1 MMIPLGRVSE
11 FIYSITRIVVGFV
24 FSLHGAQKLFG
35 VLGQEAVDT
44 LVSLRGLAG
53 IIELFGGALITL
65 GLYTGWA
72 AFIASGEMAFA
83 YFISHNPRGFW
94 PVMNGGER
102 AVIYCFVFLYF
113 AARGS
118 GPLSLDRIIL
128 GRKNA

>member
-1 MMIPLGRVSE
+1 MIPLGRVSE

>member
-1 MMIPLGRVSE
+1 MRPLGRVSE

-35 VLGQEAVDT
+35 VLGQEVVDT

-102 AVIYCFVFLYF
+102 VVIYCFVFLYF

>member
-1 MMIPLGRVSE
+1 MIPLGRVSE

-65 GLYTGWA
+65 GFYTGWA

>member
-1 MMIPLGRVSE
+1 MRPLGRVSE

-24 FSLHGAQKLFG
+24 FSLHGTQKLFG
-35 VLGQEAVDT
+35 VLGQEVVDT

-102 AVIYCFVFLYF
+102 VVIYCFVFLYF

>member
-1 MMIPLGRVSE
+1 MKPLGRVSE
-11 FIYSITRIVVGFV
+11 SIYSITRIVAGFV
-24 FSLHGAQKLFG
+24 FFLHGAQKLFG
-35 VLGQEAVDT
+35 VLGQEAVDE

-72 AFIASGEMAFA
+72 SFIASGEMAFA
-83 YFISHNPRGFW
+83 YFISHNPQGFW

-102 AVIYCFVFLYF
+102 AVLYCFVFLYF
-113 AARGS
+113 AAHGS
-118 GPLSLDRIIL
+118 GPLSVDRIIL